1 MARQPSPS
9 TSPASRSNTGARVGE
24 CGGVQ
29 PFVSATSHCGT
40 FDRSA
45 SRFIR
50 SLEERGEEVEDAET
64 VTELTV

>member
-1 MARQPSPS
+1 M
-9 TSPASRSNTGARVGE
+9 GARVGE